1 MSKRKYRPT
10 EREQAVLRK
19 QAERRETETP
29 ALRVEVLYK
38 GATLL
43 VDHPDPTVGRELLM
57 EALGTAN
64 AHFSGGLLYLLRTA
78 ASATEGSRF
87 DQDLFNFMLAVITGN
102 KPNDQLE
109 AMLLAQMAAI
119 HIAMAT
125 FTQRLGAVENIP
137 QQDSA
142 ERALNKLARTFTT
155 LMETLRRYRTGGQ
168 QNVTVHHVSV
178 SEGGQAIVGNVTK
191 AANDTALEKPA
202 HATPALADAGQP
214 AMESIG
220 KPERSPV
227 LWRRR
232 KKDDGQSSA

>member
-57 EALGTAN
+57 EAPGAAN

-87 DQDLFNFMLAVITGN
+87 DQDLTSCLPAQWCSRA
-102 KPNDQLE
+102 KHSQLE
-109 AMLLAQMAAI
+109 
-119 HIAMAT
+119 
-125 FTQRLGAVENIP
+125 V
-137 QQDSA
+137 
-142 ERALNKLARTFTT
+142 
-155 LMETLRRYRTGGQ
+155 
-168 QNVTVHHVSV
+168 
-178 SEGGQAIVGNVTK
+178 
-191 AANDTALEKPA
+191 
-202 HATPALADAGQP
+202 
-214 AMESIG
+214 
-220 KPERSPV
+220 
-227 LWRRR
+227 
-232 KKDDGQSSA
+232 

>member
-38 GATLL
+38 GSTLL

-64 AHFSGGLLYLLRTA
+64 AHFSGGLLYLLGTA

-109 AMLLAQMAAI
+109 AMLLA
-119 HIAMAT
+119 
-125 FTQRLGAVENIP
+125 
-137 QQDSA
+137 
-142 ERALNKLARTFTT
+142 
-155 LMETLRRYRTGGQ
+155 
-168 QNVTVHHVSV
+168 
-178 SEGGQAIVGNVTK
+178 
-191 AANDTALEKPA
+191 
-202 HATPALADAGQP
+202 ALAFRQTT
-214 AMESIG
+214 
-220 KPERSPV
+220 
-227 LWRRR
+227 WRPRGAR
-232 KKDDGQSSA
+232 CTKSLSSRGS